1 MLFLVISELDTK
13 KNLDLMFK
21 SNKSILKH
29 IMYKLI
35 ANHRLPI
42 SETKTKQR
50 KNYLETSLFTH
61 LVGAIWCISIMQATR
76 ITNNK
81 LKTQNINNYPKHHK
95 QQITSCLLRT
105 TILSHNPSRG
115 RLFHFDAT

>member
-42 SETKTKQR
+42 SETKNKTKEKLFGDFVVYPFGCSYMVHFYHASH
-50 KNYLETSLFTH
+50 KNH
-61 LVGAIWCISIMQATR
+61 
-76 ITNNK
+76 
-81 LKTQNINNYPKHHK
+81 
-95 QQITSCLLRT
+95 
-105 TILSHNPSRG
+105 
-115 RLFHFDAT
+115 